1 MYWSNI
7 LFYNISLLAKNNNIS
22 RKEIDDY
29 FYQTGK
35 ELAYFYSP
43 DVNKVND
50 FFVNNNSLES
60 KLALSWMAFD
70 IETVK
75 KTASTYNKIKKVST
89 KKKILFK
96 EILLTENGIKCFLV
110 DEVTNE
116 INEKIKSRKGR
127 IDYEYLFEKQIE
139 DLKDGIAS
147 IEYITNNINNDLI
160 NIWKKLNTILKDK
173 KVDNTHQSFQEYESI
188 VDNIYK
194 IPSYYSIESHLFDF
208 ETNYVINEDLIDF
221 TNSLKKIFNILK
233 LKNLS
238 QDYIHTLNIINNYSK
253 WKEVNNIDFKKA
265 KEFAFEINEIF
276 QEDIIIIDNNKRN
289 IILSQIFQ
297 KEIKL
302 ISNIFNNNF
311 EKDIDFYLKE
321 IYGLFTKELSAK
333 LRTFKIR
340 LKHRQNWLDMYK
352 LKNIVLDVSKINDS
366 LLFNNTYSKTNTLYN
381 NELIFNNISQFV
393 SKYLSSYYK
402 IEDKKISLQDPQNYF
417 INDFD
422 ITSDMINDLDF
433 KNTYNLKYK
442 FLENETWKLDFIS
455 SILFY
460 KNNIINSTY
469 EEILDTDYID
479 YIKVKENILQINYNS
494 FNNSNKIYLLKD
506 DLEKLLK
513 SIHKELSIEKFW
525 NLFYCIELSDEEIK
539 SLKNKD
545 TVYYGIQDKNWK
557 NLSNL
562 NQIQEVLKSII
573 IDEKLNNSS
582 NFSEILEEIYNKVLW
597 LIENNIAIV
606 WLSLS
611 WRKNINKGTSTT
623 TSILNLYEKVFLIN
637 YAKFY
642 QWTKDKIST
651 NIYIFDNITTNI
663 SYLED
668 EFNKCID
675 NTFDTIM
682 EKIDERIRLYF
693 EKDITSIVV

>member
-340 LKHRQNWLDMYK
+340 LKHKQNWLDMYK

-381 NELIFNNISQFV
+381 NELIFNNICQFIRA
-393 SKYLSSYYK
+393 YLSSYYK

-494 FNNSNKIYLLKD
+494 FNNLNKIYLLKD

-597 LIENNIAIV
+597 MIQNNIAIV

-623 TSILNLYEKVFLIN
+623 TSIFTLYEKAFSIN

-642 QWTKDKIST
+642 KSTQDDIST